1 MKALLVYPRF
11 PTTYWGFQ
19 YSLGLAGKKA
29 ALPPLGLI
37 TLAAQLPSSWD
48 LRLRDLNIQPLRDAD
63 LEWADAILVG
73 GMRVQMPSM
82 HEVVARAK
90 RMGRRTVVGGP
101 APSTAPEEFD
111 NADVV
116 FQGEAEGR
124 IDALVSAIESE
135 GQQRVLDSVDRPDTS
150 LAPVP
155 RYDLL
160 ELRHYASMSIQYSRG
175 CPFHC
180 EFCDVIEL
188 FGKVPRVKSPQ
199 QVIAELAALHD
210 IGYRGTIFF
219 VDDNFIG
226 NRRRVKEFLPELTQ
240 WQRERGYPFEL
251 YTEASVNLASDE
263 ALVAA
268 MVEAGFSSVFL
279 GIESPSID
287 ALREAG
293 KKQNLKMDLRE
304 VVDRLTR
311 VGLEVMGGFI
321 VGFDSDTAE
330 VFEAQRTFLSQIPI
344 PLAMVG
350 TLTALPGTQLSQ
362 RLEREGR
369 LRTQSN
375 GDQFGRPNFEPA
387 MSERTLLNG
396 YANLMRDLYTADG
409 YYDRCEAYLDRAAAP
424 LGRRRINVSDLL
436 TVLRTSWKVGLI
448 GSGRKRYWR
457 LLVRA
462 FRRTPR
468 FVPWA
473 VAKGIMGEHMIRYTL
488 RDVLPRLERAI
499 EDLSVHTPSPVALAI
514 APDPRTAH

>member
-19 YSLGLAGKKA
+19 YSLSLAGKKA

-37 TLAAQLPSSWD
+37 TLAAQLPSSWE
-48 LRLRDLNIQPLRDAD
+48 LRLRDLNIQPLSNAD
-63 LEWADAILVG
+63 LEWADAVLVG

-82 HEVVARAK
+82 HEVIARAK
-90 RMGRRTVVGGP
+90 KMGRRTVVGGP

-124 IDALVSAIESE
+124 IDALVSAIESQ
-135 GQQRVLDSVDRPDTS
+135 GQQRVSDSDNRPDVS

-188 FGKVPRVKSPQ
+188 FGQVPRVKSSQ
-199 QVIAELAALHD
+199 QLMAELAALHD

-226 NRRRVKEFLPELTQ
+226 NRRMVKQFLPELTQ

-251 YTEASVNLASDE
+251 YTEA
-263 ALVAA
+263 
-268 MVEAGFSSVFL
+268 
-279 GIESPSID
+279 
-287 ALREAG
+287 EAG
-293 KKQNLKMDLRE
+293 KKQNLKMDLGE

-330 VFEAQRTFLSQIPI
+330 VFEAQRTFLSRTPI

-350 TLTALPGTQLSQ
+350 MLTALPGTQLSR

-369 LRTQSN
+369 LRTQST
-375 GDQFGRPNFEPA
+375 GDQFGRPNFEPS
-387 MSERTLLNG
+387 MNERTLLNG
-396 YANLMRDLYTADG
+396 YANLMRDLYTADS
-409 YYDRCEAYLDRAAAP
+409 YYDRCEAYLDRATAP
-424 LGRRRINVSDLL
+424 LGRRRIEVRDLL
-436 TVLRTSWKVGLI
+436 TVLRTSLKVGLI

-473 VAKGIMGEHMIRYTL
+473 IVKGIMGEHMIQYTL

-499 EDLSVHTPSPVALAI
+499 EDLTDRTPSPANLAI
-514 APDPRTAH
+514 APDPLTAH

>member
-1 MKALLVYPRF
+1 
-11 PTTYWGFQ
+11 
-19 YSLGLAGKKA
+19 
-29 ALPPLGLI
+29 
-37 TLAAQLPSSWD
+37 
-48 LRLRDLNIQPLRDAD
+48 
-63 LEWADAILVG
+63 
-73 GMRVQMPSM
+73 
-82 HEVVARAK
+82 
-90 RMGRRTVVGGP
+90 
-101 APSTAPEEFD
+101 
-111 NADVV
+111 
-116 FQGEAEGR
+116 
-124 IDALVSAIESE
+124 
-135 GQQRVLDSVDRPDTS
+135 
-150 LAPVP
+150 
-155 RYDLL
+155 
-160 ELRHYASMSIQYSRG
+160 
-175 CPFHC
+175 
-180 EFCDVIEL
+180 
-188 FGKVPRVKSPQ
+188 
-199 QVIAELAALHD
+199 
-210 IGYRGTIFF
+210 
-219 VDDNFIG
+219 
-226 NRRRVKEFLPELTQ
+226 
-240 WQRERGYPFEL
+240 
-251 YTEASVNLASDE
+251 
-263 ALVAA
+263 
-268 MVEAGFSSVFL
+268 
-279 GIESPSID
+279 
-287 ALREAG
+287 
-293 KKQNLKMDLRE
+293 MDLGE

-321 VGFDSDTAE
+321 VGFDSDTDE

-350 TLTALPGTQLSQ
+350 MLTALPGTQLSR

-369 LRTQSN
+369 LRTQST
-375 GDQFGRPNFEPA
+375 GDQFGRPNFEPS
-387 MSERTLLNG
+387 MNERTLLNG

>member
-1 MKALLVYPRF
+1 
-11 PTTYWGFQ
+11 
-19 YSLGLAGKKA
+19 
-29 ALPPLGLI
+29 
-37 TLAAQLPSSWD
+37 
-48 LRLRDLNIQPLRDAD
+48 
-63 LEWADAILVG
+63 
-73 GMRVQMPSM
+73 
-82 HEVVARAK
+82 
-90 RMGRRTVVGGP
+90 
-101 APSTAPEEFD
+101 
-111 NADVV
+111 
-116 FQGEAEGR
+116 
-124 IDALVSAIESE
+124 
-135 GQQRVLDSVDRPDTS
+135 
-150 LAPVP
+150 
-155 RYDLL
+155 
-160 ELRHYASMSIQYSRG
+160 
-175 CPFHC
+175 
-180 EFCDVIEL
+180 
-188 FGKVPRVKSPQ
+188 VKSPQ
-199 QVIAELAALHD
+199 QIIAELAALHD

-287 ALREAG
+287 ALLEAG
-293 KKQNLKMDLRE
+293 KKQNLKMDLGE

-321 VGFDSDTAE
+321 VGFDSDTDE
-330 VFEAQRTFLSQIPI
+330 VFEAQRAFLSQIPI

-350 TLTALPGTQLSQ
+350 MLTALPGAQLSR

-369 LRTQSN
+369 LRARST
-375 GDQFGRPNFEPA
+375 GDQFGRPNFEPS
-387 MSERTLLNG
+387 MNERALLNG
-396 YANLMRDLYTADG
+396 YADLMRELYTADG
-409 YYDRCEAYLDRAAAP
+409 YYDRCEAYLDRATAP
-424 LGRRRINVSDLL
+424 LGRRRINMSDLL
-436 TVLRTSWKVGLI
+436 TVLRTSFKVGLI

-473 VAKGIMGEHMIRYTL
+473 VGKGIMGEHMIRYTL

-499 EDLSVHTPSPVALAI
+499 EDLTVHTPSPVALAI